1 MFSYLYRGQSNKYV
15 NIKTI
20 LILAKK
26 IIKTGVIGFSEKK
39 KSHQYFNIIV
49 VRFTITQSL
58 HGLSGEK
65 SRINW

>member
-39 KSHQYFNIIV
+39 KNPINILI
-49 VRFTITQSL
+49 S
-58 HGLSGEK
+58 SWSD
-65 SRINW
+65 SR